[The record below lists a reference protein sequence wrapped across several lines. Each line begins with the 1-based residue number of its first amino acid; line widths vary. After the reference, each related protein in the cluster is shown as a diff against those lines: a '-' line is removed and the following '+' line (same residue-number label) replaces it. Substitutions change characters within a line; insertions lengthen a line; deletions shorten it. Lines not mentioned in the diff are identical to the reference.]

1 MAVVPYSSDVLCM
14 HKTRFQ
20 LLYTDVQQLKMVQM
34 VSQPLYFAIFI
45 YLSGTIALLL
55 KEIVQN
61 FFKIL
66 HNMV

>member
-1 MAVVPYSSDVLCM
+1 MVL
-14 HKTRFQ
+14 
-20 LLYTDVQQLKMVQM
+20 
-34 VSQPLYFAIFI
+34 QPLYFAIFI
-45 YLSGTIALLL
+45 YLSGAIALLL